1 MKNQELTVE
10 NKSLLSSLFPKNMES
25 PYNPFYCEGAGNSE
39 LKFTGLTKREYAC
52 IHLGI
57 PESGDAELD
66 ALIRKAERKK
76 IAAMV
81 LQGIAANYQYNPM
94 NVKHFKKATEDAIN
108 QAEAL
113 LSELEPEKSE

>member
-1 MKNQELTVE
+1 MRKQDLTVE
-10 NKSLLSSLFPKNMES
+10 NKLF
-25 PYNPFYCEGAGNSE
+25 GSE
-39 LKFTGLTKREYAC
+39 FDPINLQQLGITKREYAC

-113 LSELEPEKSE
+113 ISELEPKKPQEDE